1 MDFLERIRTSV
12 TLASDALCWA
22 NSLTTNSY
30 PRIYLR
36 GLERH
41 TPNERSWGE
50 NRTDWR
56 KPSDRHRVLPVIF
69 VEDVMDDLEGI
80 LGKKRRRNEREGGYA
95 APLQIVECLERGPR
109 AFTTVE
115 EKVAEDEHAALLK
128 LQSLDVAED
137 KLRERAIFAARTA
150 NLAELEECLDTF
162 GLDIESRD
170 NQGNTLFCLVVQ
182 QNEKTVAKYLLRRGS
197 DINATNF
204 KGNGPLHFAFG
215 YGYDELGEYLLSK
228 GADASLVNEAGHT
241 CYEFNKMDR

>member
-1 MDFLERIRTSV
+1 MAVEQDIRLDASPVHAYQGAPPVHGVGELGWSPPPPMYGHQLWRRLEYHLRGRYWKVLPRVVPRIDFLERIRTSV

-50 NRTDWR
+50 NKTDWR

-115 EKVAEDEHAALLK
+115 E
-128 LQSLDVAED
+128 
-137 KLRERAIFAARTA
+137 
-150 NLAELEECLDTF
+150 
-162 GLDIESRD
+162 
-170 NQGNTLFCLVVQ
+170 
-182 QNEKTVAKYLLRRGS
+182 
-197 DINATNF
+197 
-204 KGNGPLHFAFG
+204 
-215 YGYDELGEYLLSK
+215 
-228 GADASLVNEAGHT
+228 
-241 CYEFNKMDR
+241 

>member
-1 MDFLERIRTSV
+1 M
-12 TLASDALCWA
+12 
-22 NSLTTNSY
+22 
-30 PRIYLR
+30 
-36 GLERH
+36 
-41 TPNERSWGE
+41 
-50 NRTDWR
+50 
-56 KPSDRHRVLPVIF
+56 
-69 VEDVMDDLEGI
+69 
-80 LGKKRRRNEREGGYA
+80 
-95 APLQIVECLERGPR
+95 
-109 AFTTVE
+109 
-115 EKVAEDEHAALLK
+115 
-128 LQSLDVAED
+128 
-137 KLRERAIFAARTA
+137 FAARTA

-228 GADASLVNEAGHT
+228 GADASLINEAGHT

>member
-1 MDFLERIRTSV
+1 
-12 TLASDALCWA
+12 
-22 NSLTTNSY
+22 
-30 PRIYLR
+30 
-36 GLERH
+36 
-41 TPNERSWGE
+41 
-50 NRTDWR
+50 
-56 KPSDRHRVLPVIF
+56 
-69 VEDVMDDLEGI
+69 MDDLEGI

-115 EKVAEDEHAALLK
+115 EKVQEDEHAALLK

-182 QNEKTVAKYLLRRGS
+182 QNEKTVAKYLLRRG
-197 DINATNF
+197 A
-204 KGNGPLHFAFG
+204 LA
-215 YGYDELGEYLLSK
+215 
-228 GADASLVNEAGHT
+228 ASRRVGVCSL
-241 CYEFNKMDR
+241 C

>member
-1 MDFLERIRTSV
+1 MAVEQDLRLDASPVHAYQNAPPVHGVGELGWSPPPPMYGHQLWRRLEYHLRGRYWKVLPRVVPRLDFLARIRTSV

-50 NRTDWR
+50 NKTDWR

-109 AFTTVE
+109 AFTTVG

-162 GLDIESRD
+162 GLDIESR
-170 NQGNTLFCLVVQ
+170 T
-182 QNEKTVAKYLLRRGS
+182 TR
-197 DINATNF
+197 ATR
-204 KGNGPLHFAFG
+204 
-215 YGYDELGEYLLSK
+215 S
-228 GADASLVNEAGHT
+228 SV
-241 CYEFNKMDR
+241 